1 MSNNDQYF
9 FRWRR
14 RLFWNKVKVVGHK
27 LEVEQD
33 KMLLY
38 FPDGSLQEIK
48 KWSDCEIKLDVD
60 WVLVTERQI
69 KEEAGQG

>member
-48 KWSDCEIKLDVD
+48 KWSDCEIKLGVD

-69 KEEAGQG
+69 KAEAGQG